1 MSQDPFA
8 LLTSKGPGAAAGSST
23 PTPTVFGPLTAGLQ
37 QQVPAAAL
45 GWVSFDDGPDMGAV
59 PAFPPPQQH
68 QVHTPAVP
76 GPPLPVPVASPAP
89 TAEAA
94 GGLGGGTSFSPLTSA
109 AGKSTFPTFAALHA
123 SGGSAPPP
131 AAAAATSQPTVNPF
145 TSPAATAP
153 TASSGPVVAHANP
166 FAASVNPHG
175 ATAAARSSDPFADLA
190 IKPPPPRPPPMGTST
205 SRRHVTDPFAA
216 AEATPPVKEAVA
228 PVFPSFAALHGQAP
242 PPPPQAHTARA
253 TAGDHSPFPTFPAF
267 AAAPQLPP
275 PGAAPAAPAATA
287 AKALEPASMD
297 NTSFDAFVSQALH
310 AAPTPAATA
319 TATAPAAGAAASA
332 RPPGYA
338 DALSM
343 SPAPGSTPAAPLL
356 PPPPPAY
363 EEAVA
368 MSPPPPPPPAYTDAL
383 AMPAAP
389 SMGVD
394 GSGALTSPL
403 PPPGYD
409 EARAMPSA
417 DSSAAPPSDV
427 SLSGIVP
434 GRPLPGAHVPHVHSG
449 LAVGWAGTAVVGAA
463 GEENWASFGS
473 AMNAAPHVAQQITHT
488 KPALAEMPLPRPPP
502 TTSFGPGGGVLAHS
516 SGMHIPHASP
526 PPPPPPMP
534 PPPLPKQVTIEV
546 RLPPLKPKDAALPMR
561 LAGGMG
567 YVFAAPGGEGVS
579 ALQWMLRPSQPPV
592 GVGAHGTA
600 VGGQPL
606 AYELPV
612 GVEPHA
618 GEDWDS
624 APAAALP
631 APPSCEA
638 AVTCMLLDEQSGSLW
653 TGHKDGKVAR
663 WSVLQ
668 GRIAQYQ
675 HHWKAHAFG
684 KVTSLALT
692 PWGEL
697 WTGASSGSV
706 RAWQYLAAIPAT
718 RPPTRMFE
726 CRRERLARGSTARA
740 AAPRPHS
747 KVRLMAV
754 GPCGR
759 VVWTAGRSGLA
770 LWGAYDG
777 EFLGSLTPAAER
789 EPGAPAG
796 AGGAA
801 GGGPASAGATGAGY
815 VAGGG
820 LARPGTMSTYAA
832 AYAGDTGAGG
842 VLGREGR
849 DAQLLLEINPRTG
862 LEPALIER
870 RFARAPP
877 PEGNDDGE
885 AAEADL
891 GTQVFKGL
899 AGAAKFAAKWG
910 KKIAKNVGELQAVAS
925 GGGKDAASAEEWSE
939 GAKGGG
945 YGAAGGGASSAGLAG
960 RGKVVA
966 LVPGL
971 DGSMFVAFKNGVLDK
986 YTEWGKLMWS
996 RDLGREPQLCCAA
1009 LVGTQLWLG
1018 CTDGCI
1024 LAVTAA
1030 AGELSRTWKAFDFPV
1045 VGLAHDPNPF
1055 RGLGLV
1061 YGLSEHG
1068 SVRAWPGMLPDEATL
1083 VHWRD
1088 GLEPCLTRHQLCVL
1102 AGTWNVNETRPA
1114 LSSLAAWLRAGAVN
1128 AHVVAIA
1135 LQEVEMGT
1143 SSVAMDA
1150 ARNLLYKT
1158 MLERGN
1164 QNAQWWAAELLA
1176 ALTTAGG
1183 GAAWSRVGLRQM
1195 SGMLAMV
1202 FCRTELMP
1210 HVGEVAT
1217 ASVPC
1222 GVMGVGGNKG
1232 AVAVSMSVYRRRIMF
1247 VCSHFAAHQERV
1259 DERNDNY
1266 YKIVRQLHFENTS
1279 KAAQRMAANNR
1290 QQQQAVQ
1297 QLPGAEPALI
1307 RDDSDLDAA
1316 AAAVVRSSSEVAGS
1330 DTGAAVAAAIAAAAA
1345 DDGHGPGMA
1354 DAAMLVWAGDFNYRI
1369 NGSYMA
1375 VVDAARA
1382 GRFADLFAMDQCRE
1396 QMEKGNVFRGLR
1408 EALPLGHPLFVP
1420 TYKFDKGEPVR
1431 PGHDGRLEL
1440 PYDTSEKQ
1448 RVPAWTDRI
1457 FFRGSRPGSLD
1468 MAGEEVQVGVAQPK
1482 DYNCCLE
1489 LNDSDHKPVYAILQV
1504 LLPGYKQDAKRLHSL
1519 AVAAAL
1525 HRAAVTSGAA
1535 KLLPPAAAGAP
1546 PPPLPP
1552 PVHASSP
1559 AVQVRAGVETPSF
1572 VDLRNTSPAAL
1583 LVHVS
1588 MQRAGP
1594 GATGGPGPLPTWL
1607 EVSPTN
1613 FMLLPAD
1620 AHTGPG
1626 TGEPG
1631 QGSMVRVFLRAAS
1644 GASEGGRVPAP
1655 VRLHFSVRPVWA
1667 APQTLA
1673 GVPGPVV
1680 SVSVIG

>member
-1 MSQDPFA
+1 M
-8 LLTSKGPGAAAGSST
+8 PGIS
-23 PTPTVFGPLTAGLQ
+23 
-37 QQVPAAAL
+37 
-45 GWVSFDDGPDMGAV
+45 
-59 PAFPPPQQH
+59 PP
-68 QVHTPAVP
+68 
-76 GPPLPVPVASPAP
+76 
-89 TAEAA
+89 AA
-94 GGLGGGTSFSPLTSA
+94 GGLGGGTPYSPLTTA
-109 AGKSTFPTFAALHA
+109 ANKSTFPTFAALHA
-123 SGGSAPPP
+123 GSAPAPP
-131 AAAAATSQPTVNPF
+131 VAATNQPVANPF
-145 TSPAATAP
+145 TSGGLPAAPAAAP
-153 TASSGPVVAHANP
+153 GVHANP
-166 FAASVNPHG
+166 FSASVNPHG
-175 ATAAARSSDPFADLA
+175 ATGAARSSDPFADLA

-216 AEATPPVKEAVA
+216 AEVTPVMEAAAPGFPVSAAIHGHA
-228 PVFPSFAALHGQAP
+228 PAP
-242 PPPPQAHTARA
+242 PQLRPAPAPQPAA
-253 TAGDHSPFPTFPAF
+253 AGSPSSFPTFPAF
-267 AAAPQLPP
+267 AAAPQLPLSGTAP
-275 PGAAPAAPAATA
+275 AAAGSAASNTAAPAPR
-287 AKALEPASMD
+287 D
-297 NTSFDAFVSQALH
+297 NASFDAFVSSALH
-310 AAPTPAATA
+310 ALPAA
-319 TATAPAAGAAASA
+319 PAAAASA
-332 RPPGYA
+332 AAAPAPPPPPPAYS

-343 SPAPGSTPAAPLL
+343 SPALGSGPAAPP

-363 EEAVA
+363 DEAVA
-368 MSPPPPPPPAYTDAL
+368 MSALPPPPPPAYTDAL
-383 AMPAAP
+383 AMPEALSA
-389 SMGVD
+389 GVG
-394 GSGALTSPL
+394 GSGALISPL
-403 PPPGYD
+403 APPGYD

-417 DSSAAPPSDV
+417 GSSSALPSDV
-427 SLSGIVP
+427 SLSGLMP
-434 GRPLPGAHVPHVHSG
+434 GRQLPGARTHGPSG
-449 LAVGWAGTAVVGAA
+449 LAAGSAGSAAASSGA
-463 GEENWASFGS
+463 EENWASFGS
-473 AMNAAPHVAQQITHT
+473 EMNAAPNLARQMTHP
-488 KPALAEMPLPRPPP
+488 KSAMAEVPLPRPPP
-502 TTSFGPGGGVLAHS
+502 TATFAPGGGALAHS
-516 SGMHIPHASP
+516 TAMHLSHTAP
-526 PPPPPPMP
+526 PPPPPPIA
-534 PPPLPKQVTIEV
+534 PPPLPNQVTIEV
-546 RLPPLKPKDAALPMR
+546 RLPPLKPKEAALPVR
-561 LAGGMG
+561 LAAGMG
-567 YVFAAPGGEGVS
+567 FVFAAPGGEGVS
-579 ALQWMLRPSQPPV
+579 ALQWVLRPLQPA
-592 GVGAHGTA
+592 GGAMPAGPHGA
-600 VGGQPL
+600 LADGMLPL
-606 AYELPV
+606 AYELPA
-612 GVEPHA
+612 GVDPHA

-718 RPPTRMFE
+718 RPPIRMFD
-726 CRRERLARGSTARA
+726 CRRERLARGSTARST
-740 AAPRPHS
+740 APRPHS
-747 KVRLMAV
+747 KVRLMAL
-754 GPCGR
+754 GPGGR

-777 EFLGSLTPAAER
+777 EFLGSLAPGAER
-789 EPGAPAG
+789 EPG
-796 AGGAA
+796 GAA
-801 GGGPASAGATGAGY
+801 GGASGPASAGATGAMYPSSGS
-815 VAGGG
+815 
-820 LARPGTMSTYAA
+820 LARPGTTSAYTS
-832 AYAGDTGAGG
+832 AYAGETGAGG
-842 VLGREGR
+842 VPGREGR
-849 DAQLLLEINPRTG
+849 DAQQAMEINPRTG
-862 LEPALIER
+862 LEPAIIER
-870 RFARAPP
+870 KHERAPP
-877 PEGNDDGE
+877 PEANDDGDGGTD
-885 AAEADL
+885 ADL

-910 KKIAKNVGELQAVAS
+910 KKIAKNVGELQAAAS
-925 GGGKDAASAEEWSE
+925 GGGKDAAADEWSE
-939 GAKGGG
+939 GAKGAG
-945 YGAAGGGASSAGLAG
+945 YGAAGGASSAGLAG

-966 LVPGL
+966 VVPGL
-971 DGSMFVAFKNGVLDK
+971 DGSMFVVFKNGVVDK
-986 YTEWGKLMWS
+986 YTEWGKLLWS
-996 RDLGREPQLCCAA
+996 RDFGREPQLCCAA

-1018 CTDGCI
+1018 GSDGGI
-1024 LAVTAA
+1024 RAVTAA
-1030 AGELSRTWKAFDFPV
+1030 AGELSRAWKAFDFPV
-1045 VGLAHDPNPF
+1045 VGLAHDANPF

-1068 SVRAWPGMLPDEATL
+1068 SVRAWPATLPDEAML
-1083 VHWRD
+1083 VQWRD

-1114 LSSLAAWLRAGAVN
+1114 LTSLAAWLKSGAVT
-1128 AHVVAIA
+1128 AHIVAIA

-1164 QNAQWWAAELLA
+1164 QNAQWWATELAA
-1176 ALTTAGG
+1176 ALTTASG
-1183 GAAWSRVGLRQM
+1183 GASWARVGLRQM
-1195 SGMLAMV
+1195 SGMLALV
-1202 FCRTELMP
+1202 FCRMELVP

-1266 YKIVRQLHFENTS
+1266 NKIVRQLHFENTS
-1279 KAAQRMAANNR
+1279 KAAARMAANNQQ
-1290 QQQQAVQ
+1290 QQQQAQ
-1297 QLPGAEPALI
+1297 MSQQALQLPGAEPGLI
-1307 RDDSDLDAA
+1307 RNDSDLDEA

-1330 DTGAAVAAAIAAAAA
+1330 DAGAAVAAAIAAAAA

-1354 DAAMLVWAGDFNYRI
+1354 DAAMLMWAGDFNYRI

-1382 GRFADLFAMDQCRE
+1382 GRFADLFVMDQCRE
-1396 QMEKGNVFRGLR
+1396 QMERGNVFRGLR

-1420 TYKFDKGEPVR
+1420 TYKFDKGESVR

-1457 FFRGSRPGSLD
+1457 LFRGSRPGSLD

-1504 LLPGYKQDAKRLHSL
+1504 LLPGYKQDAKRRHSL
-1519 AVAAAL
+1519 SIAAAL
-1525 HRAAVTSGAA
+1525 HRAAVTSAVR
-1535 KLLPPAAAGAP
+1535 PAAVADAAALVGGAR

-1552 PVHASSP
+1552 PVHASTSSL
-1559 AVQVRAGVETPSF
+1559 QVRAGIETPAHI
-1572 VDLRNTSPAAL
+1572 DLRNSSPAAL

-1588 MQRAGP
+1588 AQRAGP
-1594 GATGGPGPLPTWL
+1594 GGAGAPGPLPTWL

-1620 AHTGPG
+1620 PHAGPG

-1631 QGSMVRVFLRAAS
+1631 QGSLVRVYVRAAG